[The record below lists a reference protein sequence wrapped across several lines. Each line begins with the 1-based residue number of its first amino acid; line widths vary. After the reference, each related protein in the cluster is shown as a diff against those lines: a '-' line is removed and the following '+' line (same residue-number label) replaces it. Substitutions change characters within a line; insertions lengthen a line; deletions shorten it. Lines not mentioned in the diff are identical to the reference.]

1 MKRSLPYHTGMPVQ
15 LLAAVK
21 WILEVGLFL
30 VLLLQV
36 ACNGRGG
43 GGVQMSRGDGL
54 VIVPAWMYSNHL
66 LWSDSKKMHFH
77 GLSWDMQI

>member
-1 MKRSLPYHTGMPVQ
+1 MKHSLSFHEGMPVQ

-30 VLLLQV
+30 VTSLQV

-43 GGVQMSRGDGL
+43 GDVQMRMDG
-54 VIVPAWMYSNHL
+54 YSPNL
-66 LWSDSKKMHFH
+66 E
-77 GLSWDMQI
+77 G